1 MAKRR
6 RVKPYAR
13 PTSFDSNVLYDIR
26 QYQLN
31 KYGSMASDT
40 KDVEH
45 KVSGGD
51 EIFHVVEGEILMR
64 KKTSPYYSNGNLH
77 CFSHV
82 NGLSKQEYKDM
93 EYVGV
98 AVTGFAPEREVYEQ
112 GFVANFGGLNTLYNN
127 SSSTIKPGDLIVAA
141 IPQGQSSQYQEGVPR
156 AKCQFVPMPFK
167 DAMKNLMIVRLA
179 AEKDAKDT
187 FKGDELTKR
196 LKDIKQTYEGEA
208 TTIGTSRIMGTALS
222 YAREKHTFDIILHK
236 AVAMTGIGFLYARAE
251 DEAKKLAEAKKG
263 AEAGEDSEELM
274 SEKEVSFAPSK
285 AAKKKVV
292 KKSAKKN

>member
-40 KDVEH
+40 NDVEH

-82 NGLSKQEYKDM
+82 NGLSMKEYKDM

-141 IPQGQSSQYQEGVPR
+141 IPFGKSSEYQEGVPR
-156 AKCQFVPMPFK
+156 AKCQFVPMPLK
-167 DAMKNLMIVRLA
+167 DALKYSR
-179 AEKDAKDT
+179 D
-187 FKGDELTKR
+187 DE
-196 LKDIKQTYEGEA
+196 QN
-208 TTIGTSRIMGTALS
+208 TIMTSRIMGTALS
-222 YAREKHTFDIILHK
+222 YARPKHTFDIILHK
-236 AVAMTGIGFLYARAE
+236 AVAMTGVAIIAQRAE
-251 DEAKKLAEAKKG
+251 EEKKTEKNDNDVL
-263 AEAGEDSEELM
+263 GEDMMLM
-274 SEKEVSFAPSK
+274 SEKEVSFEPSRESK
-285 AAKKKVV
+285 KKITAKKNVA
-292 KKSAKKN
+292 KSAKKT

>member
-40 KDVEH
+40 RDVEH

-82 NGLSKQEYKDM
+82 NGLSKKEYKDM

-141 IPQGQSSQYQEGVPR
+141 IPLGQSSEYQEGVPR

-167 DAMKNLMIVRLA
+167 DAITNC
-179 AEKDAKDT
+179 T
-187 FKGDELTKR
+187 PDEQ
-196 LKDIKQTYEGEA
+196 I
-208 TTIGTSRIMGTALS
+208 TIATSRIMGTALS
-222 YAREKHTFDIILHK
+222 YARPKHTFDIILHK
-236 AVAMTGIGFLYARAE
+236 AVVMTGIEKLTEVALKERAL
-251 DEAKKLAEAKKG
+251 AKTEKNDDDDLG
-263 AEAGEDSEELM
+263 DDMMLM